1 MATKIDISSELNVIA
16 IEPYGDAVKTAVHDA
31 IQKVNGSGGIPRND
45 RPRKID
51 GLFDVVQAMAPSK
64 SAEVLAAAVPF
75 NGVISSYSPSGFDI
89 EMADR
94 LWIQQNFIY
103 QSTACITCPD
113 TVEIPAGATSVSV
126 KIKLR
131 SGAPADSCFIF
142 FHSPAEEADPEHHGD
157 DYDHG
162 WYPSTVSGAI
172 DTAYDPVTKI
182 TTHRIDGLT
191 GRYSFWFTIS
201 NYPIAESVSQGIV
214 MVPSDL
220 ESCRVYFS

>member
-1 MATKIDISSELNVIA
+1 MAARIDISSELGVIA

-51 GLFDVVQAMAPSK
+51 RLFDAIKAAGSSDAEILTGAIPQNMVV
-64 SAEVLAAAVPF
+64 
-75 NGVISSYSPSGFDI
+75 SSYSPSDFDI
-89 EMADR
+89 DLGIRA
-94 LWIQQNFIY
+94 WIQQNFIY

-172 DTAYDPVTKI
+172 NTAYDPVTKI
-182 TTHRIDGLT
+182 TTHTIDGLT
-191 GRYSFWFTIS
+191 GRYSFWFIIS
-201 NYPIAESVSQGIV
+201 NYPIETSVSQGIV

-220 ESCRVYFS
+220 ESCKVYFS

>member
-1 MATKIDISSELNVIA
+1 MAARIDISSELNVIA

-51 GLFDVVQAMAPSK
+51 RLFDAIKAAGSSDAEILTGAIPQNVV
-64 SAEVLAAAVPF
+64 V
-75 NGVISSYSPSGFDI
+75 SSYSPSDFDI
-89 EMADR
+89 DLGIRA
-94 LWIQQNFIY
+94 WIQQNFIY

-113 TVEIPAGATSVSV
+113 TVEIPAGATSVTV
-126 KIKLR
+126 KIKLK
-131 SGAPADSCFIF
+131 SGLPADSCFIF
-142 FHSPAEEADPEHHGD
+142 FHSPAEEEDPEHHGD

-191 GRYSFWFTIS
+191 GRYSFWFIIS
-201 NYPIAESVSQGIV
+201 NYPIETSVSQGIV

>member
-1 MATKIDISSELNVIA
+1 MAARIDISSELNVIA

-31 IQKVNGSGGIPRND
+31 IQKVNSGGGESKND
-45 RPRKID
+45 GPRKID
-51 GLFDVVQAMAPSK
+51 RLFDAVQAMPPSK

-75 NGVISSYSPSGFDI
+75 NGVISSYSPSGFGI

-103 QSTACITCPD
+103 PSTVCITCPGV
-113 TVEIPAGATSVSV
+113 VEIPTGATSVSV
-126 KIKLR
+126 KIKLKN
-131 SGAPADSCFIF
+131 GEPADSCFIF

-162 WYPSTVSGAI
+162 WYPSSVPGAI
-172 DTAYDPVTKI
+172 DAAYDTVTKI
-182 TTHRIDGLT
+182 TTHTINDLT
-191 GRYSFWFTIS
+191 GRYSFWFTIAY
-201 NYPIAESVSQGIV
+201 YPVSSIPI
-214 MVPSDL
+214 VPSDL

>member
-1 MATKIDISSELNVIA
+1 MAARIDISSELNVIA

-31 IQKVNGSGGIPRND
+31 IQKVNCSGGIPRND

-51 GLFDVVQAMAPSK
+51 RLFDVIKAAGSFD
-64 SAEVLAAAVPF
+64 AEILTGSIPQNVV
-75 NGVISSYSPSGFDI
+75 VSSYSPSDFDI
-89 EMADR
+89 DLGIRA
-94 LWIQQNFIY
+94 WIQQNFIY

-182 TTHRIDGLT
+182 TTHTIDGLT

-201 NYPIAESVSQGIV
+201 NYPIAESISQGIV

>member
-1 MATKIDISSELNVIA
+1 MAARIDISSELNVIA

-51 GLFDVVQAMAPSK
+51 RLFDAVQAMPPSK

-94 LWIQQNFIY
+94 LWVQQNFIY
-103 QSTACITCPD
+103 PSTVCIACPD
-113 TVEIPAGATSVSV
+113 VVEIPTGATSVSV
-126 KIKLR
+126 RIKLR
-131 SGAPADSCFIF
+131 NGEPADSCFIF

-162 WYPSTVSGAI
+162 WYPSSVSGAI
-172 DTAYDPVTKI
+172 DSAYDSVTKI
-182 TTHRIDGLT
+182 TTHTINDLT
-191 GRYSFWFTIS
+191 GRYSFWFTLAY
-201 NYPIAESVSQGIV
+201 YPVSDI
-214 MVPSDL
+214 PITTDDL

>member
-1 MATKIDISSELNVIA
+1 MAARIDISSELNVIA

-51 GLFDVVQAMAPSK
+51 MLFDVIKVSGSFDTEILTGSIPQNTI
-64 SAEVLAAAVPF
+64 V
-75 NGVISSYSPSGFDI
+75 SSYSPSEFDI
-89 EMADR
+89 DLGIR
-94 LWIQQNFIY
+94 NWIRQNFIY
-103 QSTACITCPD
+103 PSTVCITCPD

-131 SGAPADSCFIF
+131 NGEPADSCFIF
-142 FHSPAEEADPEHHGD
+142 FHSPAEEADPEHHAD

-162 WYPSTVSGAI
+162 WYPSSVSGAI
-172 DTAYDPVTKI
+172 DSAYDPVTKI
-182 TTHRIDGLT
+182 TTHTINDLI
-191 GRYSFWFTIS
+191 GRYSFWFALAY
-201 NYPIAESVSQGIV
+201 YPVSDIPI
-214 MVPSDL
+214 VPSDL

>member
-1 MATKIDISSELNVIA
+1 MAARIDISSELSVIA

-31 IQKVNGSGGIPRND
+31 IHKVNGSGGIPRND

-51 GLFDVVQAMAPSK
+51 RLFDIIKAEG
-64 SAEVLAAAVPF
+64 SAEAEILTGAIPQNVV
-75 NGVISSYSPSGFDI
+75 VSSYSPSDFDVDLGI
-89 EMADR
+89 R
-94 LWIQQNFIY
+94 TWIQQSFVY

-113 TVEIPAGATSVSV
+113 TVEIPVGATSVSV

-142 FHSPAEEADPEHHGD
+142 FHSPAEEADPAHHGD

-162 WYPSTVSGAI
+162 WYPSAVSGAI

-182 TTHRIDGLT
+182 TTHTVNGLT

-201 NYPIAESVSQGIV
+201 NYPIDTSVSQGIV

>member
-1 MATKIDISSELNVIA
+1 MAARIDISSELSVIA

-31 IQKVNGSGGIPRND
+31 IQKVNGSGGIPKND

-51 GLFDVVQAMAPSK
+51 RLFDAIKAAGSFD
-64 SAEVLAAAVPF
+64 AEILTGSIPQ
-75 NGVISSYSPSGFDI
+75 NVIVSSYSPSDFDI
-89 EMADR
+89 DLGIR
-94 LWIQQNFIY
+94 NWVQQNFIY

-113 TVEIPAGATSVSV
+113 AVEIPAGATSVTV
-126 KIKLR
+126 KIKLK
-131 SGAPADSCFIF
+131 SGLPADSCFIF
-142 FHSPAEEADPEHHGD
+142 FHSSAEEADPEHHGD

-191 GRYSFWFTIS
+191 GRYSFWFIIS
-201 NYPIAESVSQGIV
+201 NYPIETSVSQGIV